1 MSIVILAPNW
11 LGDAVMALPAIR
23 DVRRHFS
30 GQPLSVAARP
40 SIAPVFRAVPGIDRI
55 IVLERRKES
64 SQLRGDIGILLPNSF
79 RSAWILKRAGV
90 KERWG
95 YRTDF
100 RRPLLT
106 RSVPKP
112 RGRVSFPEY
121 YSNLVRQLGVET
133 GPLTAQLTVP
143 SATSAAA
150 LSLLQ
155 ERGWQPGQP
164 LVGIAPGAAFG
175 HAKRWSPK
183 RYAELASLLIDA
195 GVTCVILGRSED
207 RDAARDIKGID
218 LIGQTDLMM
227 LMGIVSH
234 CHVVVAND
242 SGALHLAGGARRAGR
257 RHLGTDR
264 RAIQHTRDAARGFA
278 HGDHHFGIGV
288 LPPLLSGRL
297 SDRSSLHEAYSHR
310 AGARGSPPVPSG
322 EPTREPASCVPRS

>member
-1 MSIVILAPNW
+1 M
-11 LGDAVMALPAIR
+11 
-23 DVRRHFS
+23 
-30 GQPLSVAARP
+30 
-40 SIAPVFRAVPGIDRI
+40 
-55 IVLERRKES
+55 
-64 SQLRGDIGILLPNSF
+64 
-79 RSAWILKRAGV
+79 

-112 RGRVSFPEY
+112 RGRVSFPED

-155 ERGWQPGQP
+155 ERGWQPGRP

-242 SGALHLAGGARRAGR
+242 SGALHLAAGLGVPVVGIWGPTDERYSTPVTPHEDSHTVTAISESVFCRPCFLADCPIDHRCMKRIPTAR
-257 RHLGTDR
+257 
-264 RAIQHTRDAARGFA
+264 
-278 HGDHHFGIGV
+278 V
-288 LPPLLSGRL
+288 
-297 SDRSSLHEAYSHR
+297 HEAVR
-310 AGARGSPPVPSG
+310 RFLQESP
-322 EPTREPASCVPRS
+322 A